1 MSDTTLLLKPH
12 QATALRNGEQVAT
25 FRYRQDYWHFQ
36 PGEFFCSFSFDEGVE
51 DRHAVAQLLYET
63 ALPQMLEDGVL
74 LLRAGLSEDDALLPT
89 LQRLGFRTYRHVFT
103 PVLDV
108 RNFPAETLEPFEN
121 DARALGFDIMSLAEL
136 GMTDS
141 VVAKF
146 RALHDEVYSE
156 GSGAIPATP
165 HLFSL
170 DEWREE
176 VLNEDF
182 LPDACFVALQGDEY
196 AAFANLFPADLVPE
210 NRGRELDTA
219 NFGTSRV
226 FRHHHR
232 PVMLAL
238 WSHLIRYAQD
248 HSYETI
254 RAEIDSDY
262 PWILEVCAELPITL
276 GKDFVSL
283 VRAVRWKVL

>member
-1 MSDTTLLLKPH
+1 MSDILLEPH
-12 QATALRNGEQVAT
+12 QATALQNAKQVAS
-25 FRYRQDYWHFQ
+25 FRYRQSRRHFQ
-36 PGEFFCSFSFDEGVE
+36 PGEFFCSFSFHEGLAQE
-51 DRHAVAQLLYET
+51 ERYNVAQSLYKT
-63 ALPQMLEDGVL
+63 ALPQMLADGVL
-74 LLRAGLSEDDALLPT
+74 LLRTGVPEDDPLLPA
-89 LQRLGFRTYRHVFT
+89 LRRLGFRTYRHVFT

-108 RNFPAETLEPFEN
+108 REFSLETLELFRRE
-121 DARALGFDIMSLAEL
+121 AQALSYEIISLAEL
-136 GMTDS
+136 GTTDD

-156 GSGAIPATP
+156 GSGAVPATP

-170 DEWREE
+170 SEWREDI
-176 VLNEDF
+176 LDEDF
-182 LPDACFVALQGDEY
+182 LPDACFIALRGEEY
-196 AAFANLFPADLVPE
+196 AAFANLYAADLVSE

-219 NFGTSRV
+219 NFGTSRT

-238 WSHLIRYAQD
+238 WSHLVHYARG

-262 PWILEVCAELPITL
+262 PWILEVCAELPMTL

-283 VRAVRWKVL
+283 VRAVRWEVL

>member
-1 MSDTTLLLKPH
+1 MSVTTLSLEPH

-25 FRYRQDYWHFQ
+25 FRYRQSRWHLQ

-51 DRHAVAQLLYET
+51 NRRTVAQLLYET

-74 LLRAGLSEDDALLPT
+74 LLRAGVSENDPLLPV
-89 LQRLGFRTYRHVFT
+89 LHRLGFRTYRHVFT

-108 RNFPAETLEPFEN
+108 RAFSQETLEPFEK
-121 DARALGFDIMSLAEL
+121 ASQALGFKITSLAEL
-136 GMTDS
+136 GMSDD

-146 RALHDEVYSE
+146 RTLHDEVYSE
-156 GSGAIPATP
+156 GSGAVPATP
-165 HLFSL
+165 HLYSL

-182 LPDACFVALQGDEY
+182 LPGACFVALQGDTY

-219 NFGTSRV
+219 NFGTSRT

-238 WSHLIRYAQD
+238 WAHLIRYARA
-248 HSYETI
+248 HNCETI

-262 PWILEVCAELPITL
+262 PWILEVCAELPMTL
-276 GKDFVSL
+276 GEDFVSL
-283 VRAVRWKVL
+283 VRAVRWNVL